1 MKKNFQIP
9 QGTDWS
15 ERFVVKNKDGTTMD
29 FSGISFSRAKM
40 KLSYGLTEGTTIGV
54 SFADGGTTG
63 VMILN
68 IGATT
73 TSNIDWGYYVYDVET
88 ISITGAT
95 RRPLEGRI
103 DLTPEVS

>member
-1 MKKNFQIP
+1 MKRNFTIP

-15 ERFVVKNKDGTTMD
+15 ERFVVKNKDGSLMD
-29 FSGISFSRAKM
+29 FSGVSFARAKM
-40 KLSYGLTEGTTIGV
+40 KQSYGITDGTTIGV

-73 TSNIDWGYYVYDVET
+73 TSSIKYGPYVYDVET
-88 ISITGAT
+88 ISITGAVK
-95 RRPLEGRI
+95 RPVEGRI
-103 DLTPEVS
+103 TLTPEVS